1 MPHQCLK
8 CGVLF
13 NEGTTTI
20 LRGCPECR
28 GTRFFYTQKPLTMS
42 ERDKL
47 LATSEI
53 TLRDAIDQLVMKAKE
68 GEVSDIPTGPEDWVQ
83 VTMGEPQAAAPVPA
97 PKKLEDFEKTE
108 PSDPP
113 PTPVKFTPAPAPVP
127 TKPAAQIA
135 EPAPKRESTWLP
147 GNKLLIK
154 RTPDAAP
161 PRRGRK
167 KEIQFDY
174 APPAPVL
181 ETAPAFK
188 TQPAPVASPA
198 PILETPPAFKTATEP
213 VAAAEPAPTLKPEP
227 LPDVAPDAEVITPLG
242 DGPPETIRIGK
253 PGEYEID
260 VKRLLESSPIVIQRD
275 GTYLIHLA
283 SLFESNR
290 PKND

>member
-28 GTRFFYTQKPLTMS
+28 GTRFFYTQKPLTMT

-53 TLRDAIDQLVMKAKE
+53 TLRDAIDQLVKKAKE
-68 GEVSDIPTGPEDWVQ
+68 GDVTDLPKGPEDWVK
-83 VTMGEPQAAAPVPA
+83 VTMAEQPAAAPVP
-97 PKKLEDFEKTE
+97 PLKTLEDFEGPAPE
-108 PSDPP
+108 PA
-113 PTPVKFTPAPAPVP
+113 PTPVKFTPAAAPVP
-127 TKPAAQIA
+127 TSPTEPIADPKPKHETAWFI
-135 EPAPKRESTWLP
+135 

-154 RTPDAAP
+154 RTPDAAS
-161 PRRGRK
+161 PRRRN
-167 KEIQFDY
+167 EIQFDY
-174 APPAPVL
+174 APPTPVL
-181 ETAPAFK
+181 ETPTAFK
-188 TQPAPVASPA
+188 TQPEPPAPVASG
-198 PILETPPAFKTATEP
+198 
-213 VAAAEPAPTLKPEP
+213 PTSEP
-227 LPDVAPDAEVITPLG
+227 LPNVAPDPEIITPLG

-253 PGEYEID
+253 PGQYEID
-260 VKRLLESSPIVIQRD
+260 VKRLLEASPIVIQRD

-290 PKND
+290 PKSD

>member
-42 ERDKL
+42 ERDRL

-53 TLRDAIDQLVMKAKE
+53 TLRDAIDQLVKKAKD
-68 GEVSDIPTGPEDWVQ
+68 GEVTDIPKGPEDWVK
-83 VTMGEPQAAAPVPA
+83 VTMGEPPAAAPVPA

-108 PSDPP
+108 TPEPPS
-113 PTPVKFTPAPAPVP
+113 TPVKFTPAPAPVP
-127 TKPAAQIA
+127 TNPIGQIV
-135 EPAPKRESTWLP
+135 EPTPKRESTWLP

-154 RTPDAAP
+154 RTPDTAP
-161 PRRGRK
+161 PRRPRK

-181 ETAPAFK
+181 ETPPAFK
-188 TQPAPVASPA
+188 TQPQPVASPA
-198 PILETPPAFKTATEP
+198 PLLETPPAFSTVPAPIADGETEP
-213 VAAAEPAPTLKPEP
+213 TPKPEP
-227 LPDVAPDAEVITPLG
+227 LPDVAPDTEAITPLG

-260 VKRLLESSPIVIQRD
+260 VKRLLEASPIVIQRD

-290 PKND
+290 PKTD